1 MADNEEN
8 QDIFDETTK
17 VLVDLVSESSRE
29 VSATESVEKDENEN
43 VSKNADDKNPKVNL
57 TLEEEAPPSVE
68 APYKVVWVRDSYI
81 AN

>member
-1 MADNEEN
+1 MAENEEN

-68 APYKVVWVRDSYI
+68 APCKVVWVRDSYI

>member
-43 VSKNADDKNPKVNL
+43 VSKNADDKNPKRL
-57 TLEEEAPPSVE
+57 KRWYGS
-68 APYKVVWVRDSYI
+68 
-81 AN
+81 